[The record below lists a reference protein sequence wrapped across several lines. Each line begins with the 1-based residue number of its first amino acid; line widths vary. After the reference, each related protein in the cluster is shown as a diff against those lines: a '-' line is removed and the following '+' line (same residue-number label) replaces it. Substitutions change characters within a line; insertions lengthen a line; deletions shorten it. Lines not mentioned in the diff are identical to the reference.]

1 MAGTYKDYIFGKM
14 HVQPYDEDI
23 TYEKDLLE
31 WVYIDLWRSSPVVL
45 AGGLC
50 YFMLIMDM
58 ILNML
63 KKFIVE
69 TKQLTRQRLMRV
81 RAN

>member
-1 MAGTYKDYIFGKM
+1 MNYIFEKM
-14 HVQPYDEDI
+14 HVQPYDEDV

-31 WVYIDLWRSSPVVL
+31 WVYIDLWGPSPVVS

-50 YFMLIMDM
+50 YFMLIIDM

-63 KKFIVE
+63 KKFMVE
-69 TKQLTRQRLMRV
+69 AKQLTRQRLMRV
-81 RAN
+81 RAD

>member
-1 MAGTYKDYIFGKM
+1 M
-14 HVQPYDEDI
+14 HVQPYDKDV

-31 WVYIDLWRSSPVVL
+31 WVYIDLWRPSPVVS

-50 YFMLIMDM
+50 YFMLIIDM

-63 KKFIVE
+63 KKFMVE
-69 TKQLTRQRLMRV
+69 AKQLTRQRLMRV
-81 RAN
+81 RAD